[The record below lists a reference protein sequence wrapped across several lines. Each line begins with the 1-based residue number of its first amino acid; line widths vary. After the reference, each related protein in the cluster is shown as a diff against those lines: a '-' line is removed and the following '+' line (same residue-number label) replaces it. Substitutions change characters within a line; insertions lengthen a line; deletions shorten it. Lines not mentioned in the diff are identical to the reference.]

1 MREVFKLEREV
12 HPEVLKFRPM
22 VKAVA
27 ETFGNK
33 CEVVLH
39 DFSDTSNTIVAIEN
53 GHVTGRSIG
62 SPLTEES
69 LKKVNKGNTD
79 KDIYNYT
86 GKSTDG
92 RILKSSTVF
101 IKDEEGYTV
110 GSFCINLDITEL
122 TAAASVLKDLMK
134 INNGEEEKEQVGTK
148 KINDVLTDLV
158 DQTIKAYGKPI
169 AYLSKEDKVKI
180 VKELEKHGAFLIKGA
195 IDHVAKILCV
205 SRYTIYNYLDEIR

>member
-1 MREVFKLEREV
+1 MERQI
-12 HPEVLKFRPM
+12 HPDVLKFLPM

-27 ETFGNK
+27 ETFGSK

-53 GHVTGRSIG
+53 GQITGRSIG

-69 LKKVNKGNTD
+69 LKIVNNGSTE
-79 KDIYNYT
+79 KDIYNYS

-92 RILKSSTVF
+92 RILKSTTVF
-101 IKDEEGYTV
+101 IKDDEERTV

-122 TAAASVLKDLMK
+122 SVAQSVIKEIMRVDTK
-134 INNGEEEKEQVGTK
+134 KEEKDTTK

-158 DQTIKAYGKPI
+158 DETIKNFGKPI
-169 AYLSKEDKVKI
+169 AYLTKEDKVKI